1 MIKFSEIKPVWRI
14 VTGISALITAIGVT
28 VAGIAW
34 AADTR
39 YHTLVAQEAYVQQ
52 VSNDNI
58 ADDIRQLKRDIK
70 RLELKD
76 EAGNASP
83 EDKAF
88 IQYLQQDLEALQQ
101 TQ

>member
-1 MIKFSEIKPVWRI
+1 MTKFSELNLVWKWI
-14 VTGISALITAIGVT
+14 TSTGAVISAFAIIA
-28 VAGIAW
+28 AGIAW

-39 YHTLVAQEAYVQQ
+39 YHTLIAQEAYVQK
-52 VSNDNI
+52 VSSDNI

-76 EAGNASP
+76 QAGNASP
-83 EDKAF
+83 EDRAF
-88 IQYLQQDLEALQQ
+88 IQFLLQDLEALQQ

>member
-1 MIKFSEIKPVWRI
+1 MSPIKWL
-14 VTGISALITAIGVT
+14 IS
-28 VAGIAW
+28 VAGVITSISILIGAVGW

-39 YHTLVAQEAYVQQ
+39 YQTLIAQAAYVQK
-52 VSNDNI
+52 VSSDNI

-76 EAGNASP
+76 QAGNASP
-83 EDKAF
+83 EDRAF
-88 IQYLQQDLEALQQ
+88 IQYLLQDLEALQQ

>member
-1 MIKFSEIKPVWRI
+1 MIKFSELKPVWRI
-14 VTGISALITAIGVT
+14 ATGVGAIITAIGV
-28 VAGIAW
+28 VFAGIAW

-39 YHTLVAQEAYVQQ
+39 YHTLVAQDAYVQQ
-52 VSNDNI
+52 VSSDNI

-76 EAGNASP
+76 EACNASA

-88 IQYLQQDLEALQQ
+88 VRYLQQDLEELQQ

>member
-1 MIKFSEIKPVWRI
+1 MIKFSEIKPVYKWI
-14 VTGISALITAIGVT
+14 TGAGAIITALAIIGN
-28 VAGIAW
+28 AISW
-34 AADTR
+34 AADTK
-39 YHTLVAQEAYVQQ
+39 YHTLVAQEIYVQK

-58 ADDIRQLKRDIK
+58 ADDIRQLRRDIK

-76 EAGNASP
+76 QAGNASP

-88 IQYLQQDLEALQQ
+88 VEYLKQDLEDLE